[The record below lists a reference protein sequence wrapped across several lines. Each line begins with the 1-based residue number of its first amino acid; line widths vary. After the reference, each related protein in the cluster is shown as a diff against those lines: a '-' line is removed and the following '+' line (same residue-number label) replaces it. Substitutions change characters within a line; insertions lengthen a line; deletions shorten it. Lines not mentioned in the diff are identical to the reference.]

1 MMRFRFNDDE
11 SRYYVYPGA
20 GADELTVISTDL
32 ELDPLTARAIAAGVC
47 QTLLEMGTLYR
58 NGMPGWVI
66 ADTYDIPPN
75 YGHGTFDAIF
85 NFREGS
91 CTVESVDAELYNGT
105 EPSRPPRYPN
115 PLVDDIVLEIPRPR
129 RAPPPLPPRP
139 TLAPHALK
147 PLLGPAHPHS
157 PLRSILA
164 DWLRWRKGRL

>member
-11 SRYYVYPGA
+11 SRYYVY
-20 GADELTVISTDL
+20 ADDGVGELTIISTDL
-32 ELDPLTARAIAAGVC
+32 ELDPLAARAIAAGVC
-47 QTLLEMGTLYR
+47 QALLELGTCSCKE
-58 NGMPGWVI
+58 GPTWVI

-105 EPSRPPRYPN
+105 EHSRPPRYPN
-115 PLVDDIVLEIPRPR
+115 PLVNDIVLEIPRPR

-139 TLAPHALK
+139 TLAPNALK
-147 PLLGPAHPHS
+147 PLLGPPPPRT
-157 PLRSILA
+157 PLRSILT